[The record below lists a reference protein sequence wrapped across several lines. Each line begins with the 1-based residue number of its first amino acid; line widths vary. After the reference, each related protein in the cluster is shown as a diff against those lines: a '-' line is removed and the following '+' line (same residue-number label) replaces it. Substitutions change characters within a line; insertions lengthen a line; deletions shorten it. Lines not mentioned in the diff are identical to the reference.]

1 MLETWSMEF
10 SVMSAINIIFPSLV
24 GFIEHQLHQ
33 QPCSCLLAT
42 DGGGDGGKKLGLHE
56 ESQI

>member
-1 MLETWSMEF
+1 MHETWSMEF
-10 SVMSAINIIFPSLV
+10 SVMSPINIIFSSPV

-33 QPCSCLLAT
+33 QPCSCLPAT
-42 DGGGDGGKKLGLHE
+42 DVGGDRGKKLGLHE

>member
-1 MLETWSMEF
+1 MHETWSMEF
-10 SVMSAINIIFPSLV
+10 SVMSPINIIFPSSV

-33 QPCSCLLAT
+33 QPCSCLPAT
-42 DGGGDGGKKLGLHE
+42 DGGGDGGKELGLHE

>member
-1 MLETWSMEF
+1 MEF
-10 SVMSAINIIFPSLV
+10 SVMSAINIIFPSSV

-33 QPCSCLLAT
+33 QPCSCLPAT
-42 DGGGDGGKKLGLHE
+42 DGGGDGDKKLGLHE

>member
-1 MLETWSMEF
+1 
-10 SVMSAINIIFPSLV
+10 MSPINIIFSSPV

-33 QPCSCLLAT
+33 QPCSCLPAT
-42 DGGGDGGKKLGLHE
+42 DVGGDRGKKLGLHE